1 LQKVLEELKLSHD
14 QFIDLCILLGCDYCD
29 SIKGIGPVRAIEM
42 IQKYSTIENLIK
54 HLDSKYTVPE
64 SFDYQT
70 VRTLFKEPEAT
81 DPAKLDLKWTEPD
94 EEGLIQFLVKEKN
107 FNEERVRKGIEKLK
121 KSRQSSVQNRLTD
134 YFGQPT
140 IVKRKRDEKN
150 SNSNGSKKQKGS
162 AKSPVKSP
170 AKSPVKRGGRKK

>member
-1 LQKVLEELKLSHD
+1 
-14 QFIDLCILLGCDYCD
+14 
-29 SIKGIGPVRAIEM
+29 
-42 IQKYSTIENLIK
+42 
-54 HLDSKYTVPE
+54 
-64 SFDYQT
+64 
-70 VRTLFKEPEAT
+70 
-81 DPAKLDLKWTEPD
+81 LKWTEPD